1 MRSHLYWREKGL
13 GDQIF
18 WEKTKS
24 VKNVRKSVKNANMLQ
39 CWNILVKTKMW
50 MTTWCFTTY
59 LHQSLKIWRQKQQR
73 TTFGLREQQGIHV
86 LLIIIWNKS
95 KTVLTAPFDLGLLGS
110 FFVSLPLQSQS
121 VPFPECHFTEFLS
134 FCYYFDF
141 CVTHFFFPSLDFSY
155 HFRYFFVYK
164 MIYVFFYPLLFE
176 NTLIEILT
184 GSLSNCDTWYTKLW
198 QI

>member
-1 MRSHLYWREKGL
+1 MCENLWKMR
-13 GDQIF
+13 
-18 WEKTKS
+18 T
-24 VKNVRKSVKNANMLQ
+24 
-39 CWNILVKTKMW
+39 CWNILVKTNMW

-73 TTFGLREQQGIHV
+73 TTFGLREQQGIHA

-141 CVTHFFFPSLDFSY
+141 CVTHFFFPHSISPIIFVTSLFIKW
-155 HFRYFFVYK
+155 FMFFLPTPVWKHTYWDLNGL
-164 MIYVFFYPLLFE
+164 VE
-176 NTLIEILT
+176 
-184 GSLSNCDTWYTKLW
+184 
-198 QI
+198 